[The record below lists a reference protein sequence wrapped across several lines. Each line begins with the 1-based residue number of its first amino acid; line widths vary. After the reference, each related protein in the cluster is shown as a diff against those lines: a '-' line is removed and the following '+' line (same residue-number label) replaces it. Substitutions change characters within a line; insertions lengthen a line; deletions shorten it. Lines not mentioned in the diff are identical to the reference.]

1 MTVRIRPD
9 ARTRVAPLGAFAA
22 ALALALSACTGTATP
37 ETTTGATEAASTG
50 AAESTLS
57 GELTVFAA
65 ASLHEVFD
73 ELAEDFAAEH
83 PDVSITFNYGGSSG
97 LVTQMVDGAP
107 VDVLATANERTMTQ
121 AVDEGLMAGDTPI
134 FVTNTLTIVT
144 EAGNPKGITG
154 LADLNGEGVRLVVCA
169 EQVPCGS
176 ATVKL
181 EETSGIDLQPAS
193 EENAVTDVL
202 GKVTSGQADAGLVYI
217 TDAVGAGDQ
226 VAIVDVPE
234 AQDILNKY
242 PIGVTANAANPELA
256 QAWVDFILSDHGQTK
271 LQQDY
276 GFGAP

>member
-1 MTVRIRPD
+1 MTARVRSI
-9 ARTRVAPLGAFAA
+9 ARTTPFAALAA
-22 ALALALSACTGTATP
+22 ALALGLSACTGGTATEP
-37 ETTTGATEAASTG
+37 VSTAETGG
-50 AAESTLS
+50 ESTLS

-73 ELAEDFAAEH
+73 ELAEDFKAEH

-97 LVTQMVDGAP
+97 LVTQMQDGAP
-107 VDVLATANERTMTQ
+107 VDVLATANERTMTT
-121 AVDEGLMAGDTPI
+121 AVESDLMGDPNQI
-134 FVTNTLTIVT
+134 FATNTLTIVT
-144 EAGNPKGITG
+144 EAGNPKNITG
-154 LADLNGEGVRLVVCA
+154 LADLNRDDVQLVVCA

-181 EETSGIDLQPAS
+181 EEAAGVDLQPVS

-234 AQDILNKY
+234 AQDIINRY
-242 PIGVTANAANPELA
+242 PIGVTKTSANAALA
-256 QAWVDFILSDHGQTK
+256 QAFVDFVLSDHGQQK
-271 LQQDY
+271 LQAA

>member
-1 MTVRIRPD
+1 MTVRIRPT
-9 ARTRVAPLGAFAA
+9 TRIHTRIAPLGVLAA
-22 ALALALSACTGTATP
+22 GLALALSACTGTT
-37 ETTTGATEAASTG
+37 ATEPTTAESGAAT

-73 ELAEDFAAEH
+73 ELAAEFSAEH
-83 PDVSITFNYGGSSG
+83 PGASVTFNYGGSSG
-97 LVTQMVDGAP
+97 LVTQMIDGAP
-107 VDVLATANERTMTQ
+107 VDVLATANEKTMTQ

-144 EAGNPKGITG
+144 EPGNPKGITG
-154 LADLNGEGVRLVVCA
+154 LADLTGDVRLVVCA

-181 EETSGIDLQPAS
+181 EETSGIDLQPVS

-217 TDAVGAGDQ
+217 TDAAGAGDQ
-226 VAIVDVPE
+226 VAVVDVPE
-234 AQDILNKY
+234 AQDIINKY

-256 QAWVDFILSDHGQTK
+256 QAWVDYVLSDHGQQK

-276 GFGAP
+276 GFGKP